1 MAGLVPAIHVAR
13 FRIEVVDA
21 RHKAGYDEL
30 EIRKQTLNY
39 SPRTAGAALAL
50 PGKVPALRENTA
62 LARTRRSPLTIRN
75 ALAKAS
81 RLPTLCTSTCASTQ
95 SPTFGAPAKSAH
107 TLAVVSAAGGS
118 WLNAAR

>member
-75 ALAKAS
+75 ALAKA
-81 RLPTLCTSTCASTQ
+81 RP
-95 SPTFGAPAKSAH
+95 PTFGAPAKSAH